1 MIPGQGTKIPCVTWC
16 SQMFFKKKEVMAPL
30 LEKKLK
36 ENRKG
41 TDQRWSQRN
50 PSGAAS
56 DTRKDT
62 PSHRPGHGLWK
73 AGFQKAPWVSTTAR
87 HFLQQLYFLGG
98 LQRCYFLNKRVRKTT
113 QWFSKAGLRPPHGQ
127 VWAGLD
133 FSAKDQG
140 ARGSHGQD
148 SLVRATRLII

>member
-1 MIPGQGTKIPCVTWC
+1 MEQPKC
-16 SQMFFKKKEVMAPL
+16 FLRKKEVMAPL

-36 ENRKG
+36 ENRKV

-50 PSGAAS
+50 PSGVAS

-73 AGFQKAPWVSTTAR
+73 AGFQKAPWVSTTAH
-87 HFLQQLYFLGG
+87 HFLQQLHFLGG
-98 LQRCYFLNKRVRKTT
+98 LQGCYFLNKRVRKTT
-113 QWFSKAGLRPPHGQ
+113 QWASKAGLRPPQGQ

-140 ARGSHGQD
+140 ARGSHCQD
-148 SLVRATRLII
+148 SLIRATSLII